1 MAREVGGKA
10 VTCLG
15 TEGKKES
22 CMVEDSKR
30 VGEGLDVGEGK
41 FRAAGDWVVE
51 NIGGKGV
58 VGWR

>member
-41 FRAAGDWVVE
+41 FCAAGVVE
-51 NIGGKGV
+51 NIGGKGE
-58 VGWR
+58 VGWK

>member
-30 VGEGLDVGEGK
+30 VGEGIDVGEGK
-41 FRAAGDWVVE
+41 FRAV
-51 NIGGKGV
+51 GV
-58 VGWR
+58 

>member
-41 FRAAGDWVVE
+41 FRAAGD
-51 NIGGKGV
+51 
-58 VGWR
+58 